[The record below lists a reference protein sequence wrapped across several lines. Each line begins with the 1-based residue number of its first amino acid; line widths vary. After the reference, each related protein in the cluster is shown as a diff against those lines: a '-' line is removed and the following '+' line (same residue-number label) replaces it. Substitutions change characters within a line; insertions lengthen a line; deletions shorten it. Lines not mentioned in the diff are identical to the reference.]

1 MESRR
6 GHAGNLGA
14 GTRQCVWKLRLHR
27 VSWSG
32 GMIGRLQAVGCSP
45 AVLRP
50 PQRTAGGCTG
60 TSTMIGYLSTDAQQ
74 KRHLGCDSGF
84 GEALARRLDSLGV
97 PVVAGCLF
105 PEGPGAQRLVQHCSS
120 RLRVLPLDVT
130 SEQQVRDAVSSI
142 RDSLDG
148 RELWALV
155 NNAGMSD
162 IGEAELVPLEVFERT
177 LAVNTLGVVRVTQAC
192 LPLIRQAKGRIIT
205 VASPLGRTA
214 MPIMSPYCMS
224 KSAVISYCDALRVEM
239 KKWGVSVCTVEPS
252 SYMTGLNNPD
262 HFKAT
267 ISKNF
272 QTCPL
277 SVREAYGLD
286 YDDKCTKR
294 MSLLTFLAK
303 RNPSIDEVIH
313 ELVDACIGRYFQ
325 VRRIP
330 GLWERVVYVM
340 LPQLPYFETD
350 IINYLLLQWRMT
362 VPPTAKSSEEQ
373 NETH

>member
-1 MESRR
+1 
-6 GHAGNLGA
+6 
-14 GTRQCVWKLRLHR
+14 
-27 VSWSG
+27 
-32 GMIGRLQAVGCSP
+32 
-45 AVLRP
+45 
-50 PQRTAGGCTG
+50 
-60 TSTMIGYLSTDAQQ
+60 MIGYLSGTCEAAWWWWSWSCQLVGAAALLGLAAWLLSIALDLLHPLRLVDRLHQ
-74 KRHLGCDSGF
+74 RVVLITGCDSGF
-84 GEALARRLDSLGV
+84 GAALARRLDALGV

-105 PEGPGAQRLVQHCSS
+105 PEGPGAKQLVQECSS

-155 NNAGMSD
+155 NNAGVSD
-162 IGEAELVPLEVFERT
+162 VGEAELAPLEAFERT
-177 LAVNTLGVVRVTQAC
+177 LAVNTVAVVRVTQAC
-192 LPLIRQAKGRIIT
+192 LPLIRQAKGRIVT

-286 YDDKCTKR
+286 YDDKCSER

-303 RNPSIDEVIH
+303 RNPSIDNVIH
-313 ELVDACIGRYFQ
+313 ELVEACIGRYSK

-340 LPQLPYFETD
+340 LPQLPYFGTD
-350 IINYLLLQWRMT
+350 IINYLLLQWRMA

-373 NETH
+373 NEMH

>member
-1 MESRR
+1 MIAYLSGACEAAWWWWSWSCQLV
-6 GHAGNLGA
+6 GAAALLGLA
-14 GTRQCVWKLRLHR
+14 AWLLSIALDLLHPLRLVDRLHQR
-27 VSWSG
+27 V
-32 GMIGRLQAVGCSP
+32 
-45 AVLRP
+45 VLI
-50 PQRTAGGCTG
+50 T
-60 TSTMIGYLSTDAQQ
+60 
-74 KRHLGCDSGF
+74 GCDSGF
-84 GEALARRLDSLGV
+84 GAALARRLDALGV

-105 PEGPGAQRLVQHCSS
+105 PEGPGAKQLVQECSS

-155 NNAGMSD
+155 NNAGVLEA
-162 IGEAELVPLEVFERT
+162 GEAELAPPEAFERS
-177 LAVNTLGVVRVTQAC
+177 LAVNSVGVVRVTQAC
-192 LPLIRQAKGRIIT
+192 LPLIRQAKGRIVI

-214 MPIMSPYCMS
+214 MPILSPYCMS

-252 SYMTGLNNPD
+252 SYMSDLNNPD

-267 ISKNF
+267 VSKNF

-286 YDDKCTKR
+286 YEDKCTKR
-294 MSLLTFLAK
+294 LSLLTILAK
-303 RNPSIDEVIH
+303 QHSSIDEVIH
-313 ELVDACIGRYFQ
+313 ELVDACIGRYSQ

-330 GLWERVVYVM
+330 GLWERVVYM
-340 LPQLPYFETD
+340 ILPQLPYYMKD
-350 IINYLLLQWRMT
+350 IIMFLVFQWRMT
-362 VPPTAKSSEEQ
+362 VSPQAKSSENHSEM
-373 NETH
+373 H

>member
-1 MESRR
+1 
-6 GHAGNLGA
+6 
-14 GTRQCVWKLRLHR
+14 
-27 VSWSG
+27 
-32 GMIGRLQAVGCSP
+32 
-45 AVLRP
+45 
-50 PQRTAGGCTG
+50 
-60 TSTMIGYLSTDAQQ
+60 MIGYLSGACEAAWWCWSWSCQLVGAAALLGLAAWLLTVALDLLHPLRLVDRLHQ
-74 KRHLGCDSGF
+74 RVVLITGCDSGF

-105 PEGPGAQRLVQHCSS
+105 PEGPGAQRLVQECSS
-120 RLRVLPLDVT
+120 RLRVVPLDVT

-148 RELWALV
+148 R
-155 NNAGMSD
+155 
-162 IGEAELVPLEVFERT
+162 
-177 LAVNTLGVVRVTQAC
+177 
-192 LPLIRQAKGRIIT
+192 
-205 VASPLGRTA
+205 GRTA
-214 MPIMSPYCMS
+214 MPIMSPYCIS

-272 QTCPL
+272 QTRPL

-294 MSLLTFLAK
+294 MSILTFLAK
-303 RNPSIDEVIH
+303 RNSSIDEVIH
-313 ELVDACIGRYFQ
+313 ELVDACIGKYFQ

-340 LPQLPYFETD
+340 LPQLPYFGTD
-350 IINYLLLQWRMT
+350 IISYLLLQWRMT

>member
-6 GHAGNLGA
+6 GHAGDLGA

-50 PQRTAGGCTG
+50 PQRTAGGCTS
-60 TSTMIGYLSTDAQQ
+60 TSTMIGYLSTYRIRQISLPKVIGAL
-74 KRHLGCDSGF
+74 KTLFSCDSGF

-105 PEGPGAQRLVQHCSS
+105 PEGPGAQRLVQQCSS

-205 VASPLGRTA
+205 VASPLGRAA
-214 MPIMSPYCMS
+214 MPILSPYCMS

-252 SYMTGLNNPD
+252 SYM
-262 HFKAT
+262 
-267 ISKNF
+267 
-272 QTCPL
+272 
-277 SVREAYGLD
+277 
-286 YDDKCTKR
+286 
-294 MSLLTFLAK
+294 
-303 RNPSIDEVIH
+303 
-313 ELVDACIGRYFQ
+313 
-325 VRRIP
+325 
-330 GLWERVVYVM
+330 
-340 LPQLPYFETD
+340 
-350 IINYLLLQWRMT
+350 
-362 VPPTAKSSEEQ
+362 
-373 NETH
+373 